1 MVILELVAM
10 CSCVG
15 LTDLSM
21 LSPNKGMVGLKLTL
35 DKGGGGGQIS
45 TPSQSCVT
53 YLYYDPNLN
62 CCYEKMQVDK

>member
-21 LSPNKGMVGLKLTL
+21 LSPNKGNGGAEANLGQ
-35 DKGGGGGQIS
+35 GGGGGGGS
-45 TPSQSCVT
+45 
-53 YLYYDPNLN
+53 
-62 CCYEKMQVDK
+62 K

>member
-35 DKGGGGGQIS
+35 DKGGGGGGG
-45 TPSQSCVT
+45 
-53 YLYYDPNLN
+53 
-62 CCYEKMQVDK
+62 K

>member
-21 LSPNKGMVGLKLTL
+21 LSPNKGN
-35 DKGGGGGQIS
+35 GGAEANLGGANKYTEPELCNIL
-45 TPSQSCVT
+45 V
-53 YLYYDPNLN
+53 L
-62 CCYEKMQVDK
+62 

>member
-35 DKGGGGGQIS
+35 DKGGGGGGANKYTEPELCNIL
-45 TPSQSCVT
+45 V
-53 YLYYDPNLN
+53 L
-62 CCYEKMQVDK
+62 

>member
-35 DKGGGGGQIS
+35 DKGGGGANKYTEPELCNIL
-45 TPSQSCVT
+45 V
-53 YLYYDPNLN
+53 L
-62 CCYEKMQVDK
+62 

>member
-21 LSPNKGMVGLKLTL
+21 LSPNKGNGGAEANLGQ
-35 DKGGGGGQIS
+35 GGGGGGGANKYTEPELCNIL
-45 TPSQSCVT
+45 V
-53 YLYYDPNLN
+53 L
-62 CCYEKMQVDK
+62 